1 MLSKVIT
8 GSVLTLLSCSLLN
21 AAPYDAQ
28 AQKDRAAMIKYMQAK
43 FKSIK
48 TAKEFFPYT
57 PESELKNN
65 FIWDFPFQDFGL
77 GNAGYVKSVKAQFEN
92 FMMLPPFYDAIDKGK
107 KLYHE
112 KFTNGNSFATCFP
125 DPAIVNLYPKFDDK
139 TDRVV
144 TLSQA
149 IDNCLTKNG
158 ESPWKLTGMKMAYL
172 ESYLANKTTEAG
184 KKFDI
189 KIQSAAAA
197 QAYRRGKIEF
207 YSQRGYL
214 DLSCATCH
222 VAGAG
227 MRTKA
232 DYHSPLLGMVA
243 GFPVYRL
250 KWGHVGTLEKR
261 LVGCNKNQGEV
272 PHKPN
277 SRWMADLE
285 YFITYMS
292 NGIKVSAPSV
302 RK

>member
-8 GSVLTLLSCSLLN
+8 GSVLTLLSCSLLS
-21 AAPYDAQ
+21 AAPYNAQ
-28 AQKDRAAMIKYMQAK
+28 AKKDRAAMIKYMEAK
-43 FKSIK
+43 FKSVK
-48 TAKEFFPYT
+48 TAAEFFPYT
-57 PESELKNN
+57 
-65 FIWDFPFQDFGL
+65 
-77 GNAGYVKSVKAQFEN
+77 Y
-92 FMMLPPFYDAIDKGK
+92 YK
-107 KLYHE
+107 K
-112 KFTNGNSFATCFP
+112 FANGNSFATCFP
-125 DPAIVNLYPKFDDK
+125 NPAITNLYPKFDDK

-144 TLSQA
+144 TLSGA
-149 IDNCLTKNG
+149 IDNCLMKNS
-158 ESPWKLTGMKMAYL
+158 ESPWKMTGMKMAYL
-172 ESYLANKTTEAG
+172 ESYLASKTTAAG

-222 VAGAG
+222 VLGAG
-227 MRTKA
+227 KRTKA

-277 SRWMADLE
+277 SQWMGDLE
-285 YFITYMS
+285 YFMTYMS
-292 NGIKVSAPSV
+292 NGIKVNAPSV